1 MSQLEVKWLSL
12 VPVQPWKN
20 GGGVTRLLAERARD
34 WRVSL
39 ANVEANG
46 PYSRFDGMTRLSLIV
61 EGKGV
66 VLRSAERVVPLE
78 YLVPTLYD
86 GSVDWTASL
95 IDAPVVA
102 LNLMARSD
110 KYVPSAQ
117 LLNTEVAL
125 PAGSAAVIL
134 AGHSRCVV
142 YGKTGTAIAIPP
154 RQFLAIP
161 SAEEPMRVVRDAGN
175 PIGNHPPVVALI
187 EPIENSAPRR
197 NFA

>member
-12 VPVQPWKN
+12 VPAQPWKN
-20 GGGVTRLLAERARD
+20 GGGVTRLLAERHSD

-39 ANVEANG
+39 ADVEANG

-66 VLRSAERVVPLE
+66 VLRGAERVLPLE
-78 YLVPTLYD
+78 YLVPTIYD
-86 GSVDWTASL
+86 GSIDWTASL

-102 LNLMARSD
+102 LNIMARTD
-110 KYVPSAQ
+110 RYVPSAQ
-117 LLNTEVAL
+117 ILHTEVTLA
-125 PAGSAAVIL
+125 PGSAAVIL

-142 YGKTGTAIAIPP
+142 YGDDGTAIAIPP

-161 SAEEPMRVVRDAGN
+161 SVVKPMRVVRDAGS
-175 PIGNHPPVVALI
+175 PIGNYPPVVALI
-187 EPIENSAPRR
+187 ESIENRASRR